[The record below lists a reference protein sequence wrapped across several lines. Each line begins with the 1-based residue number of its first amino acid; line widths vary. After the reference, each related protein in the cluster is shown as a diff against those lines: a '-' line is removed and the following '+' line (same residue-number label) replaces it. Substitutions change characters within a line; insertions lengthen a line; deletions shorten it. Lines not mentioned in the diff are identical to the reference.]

1 MLSINW
7 ADVEGVLKTIAPY
20 LIGFGIIAV
29 IAIIA
34 MIACM
39 KLAKH
44 TKFLVRAEAGLAIF
58 LALAITVNLICF
70 GPMSSMIDLAT
81 GGGTIEEATSA
92 EAMDVAVDIAREGM
106 VLLKN
111 DGGLLPLANGSG
123 LNLFGWSSTNPVY
136 GGTGSGSLNDAYH
149 TVSILESLESAGFQ
163 INSDLTDFYTGYRAE
178 RATVGMWDQDWTLPE
193 PGVDQYSDALISG
206 AKDFSDVAMVVISRP
221 GGENADLPADMAAVI
236 DGSWNNGST
245 YRNPSY
251 TNNTS
256 AADFAQGQHYLELSQ
271 PEREMVELVC
281 SNFDNVVVVYNGAG
295 TLELGFTEEFP
306 QIKSVLWCPAPGQVG
321 FTALG
326 EIMNGTVNPSGKTAD
341 IFVRDLTATP
351 VWNNSL
357 PTNYD
362 NMDEFNVPGLLTDTP
377 ATPNFLHY
385 VEGIYVGYKFYETAA
400 AEGLIDYNSTVLYP
414 FGHGLSYTTF
424 TQEMGPISERD
435 GSITFD
441 VTVTNTGSA
450 AGKDVVEVYYNPPY
464 TNGGIEKA
472 SANLVAFDKT
482 DLLQPGDSQTLTLS
496 FKTEDMASY
505 DMSGN
510 GRYVLE
516 AGDYIISINRDSHN
530 VIDSQPCTVAA
541 EVDYS
546 TGRSTDLAAPSN
558 QFGFAAGD
566 VTYLSRAD
574 GFANYAQATAAPA
587 TLTLAPE
594 YKAAFIN
601 NSNYDPAAHNDPN
614 DVMPTT
620 GAKNGLELAQLRGAD
635 YDDPRWETLLDQ
647 VTVSQMNELI
657 AMGGYQTVAIDSI
670 GKVRTNDCDGPAS
683 INNNFTRV
691 GSVGFP
697 CAVVIACTW
706 NEDMAHAF
714 GDSIGKMANEM
725 NVSGWYAPAMNIHRN
740 ALSGRNFEY
749 YSEDGF
755 LSGKMAA
762 AAVIGAKEHGVYSYM
777 KHFALNDTEDKRN
790 DMIGIWTNE
799 QAMREIYLK

>member
-7 ADVEGVLKTIAPY
+7 ADVEGVLKTIASY

-44 TKFLVRAEAGLAIF
+44 TKFLIRAEAGLAVF

-123 LNLFGWSSTNPVY
+123 LNLY
-136 GGTGSGSLNDAYH
+136 
-149 TVSILESLESAGFQ
+149 
-163 INSDLTDFYTGYRAE
+163 
-178 RATVGMWDQDWTLPE
+178 
-193 PGVDQYSDALISG
+193 
-206 AKDFSDVAMVVISRP
+206 
-221 GGENADLPADMAAVI
+221 
-236 DGSWNNGST
+236 GST

-271 PEREMVELVC
+271 PEREMVEMVC
-281 SNFDNVVVVYNGAG
+281 SNFDNVIVIYNGAG
-295 TLELGFTEEFP
+295 TLELGFTQEFP

-400 AEGLIDYNSTVLYP
+400 AEGLIDYDSTVLYP

-424 TQEMGPISERD
+424 TQEMGPVSENNGTIS
-435 GSITFD
+435 FD
-441 VTVTNTGSA
+441 VTVTNTGSV

-472 SANLVAFDKT
+472 SANLAAFDKT
-482 DLLQPGDSQTLTLS
+482 DLIQPGDSQT
-496 FKTEDMASY
+496 Y
-505 DMSGN
+505 
-510 GRYVLE
+510 
-516 AGDYIISINRDSHN
+516 
-530 VIDSQPCTVAA
+530 TVAA

-574 GFANYAQATAAPA
+574 GFANYAQATAAPDS
-587 TLTLAPE
+587 LTLAPE
-594 YKAAFIN
+594 YKAAFLN

-614 DVMPTT
+614 DVMPIT

-670 GKVRTNDCDGPAS
+670 GKVRTNDCDGPAA

-697 CAVVIACTW
+697 CAIVIACTW

-762 AAVIGAKEHGVYSYM
+762 AFIGLEFLTIKGF
-777 KHFALNDTEDKRN
+777 KKRQ
-790 DMIGIWTNE
+790 G
-799 QAMREIYLK
+799 

>member
-20 LIGFGIIAV
+20 LIGFGITAV

-39 KLAKH
+39 KLARH

-163 INSDLTDFYTGYRAE
+163 INSDLTDFYTGYWAE
-178 RATVGMWDQDWTLPE
+178 QATVGMWDQDWTLPE
-193 PGVDQYSDALISG
+193 PGADQYSDALISG

-295 TLELGFTEEFP
+295 TLELGFAEEFP
-306 QIKSVLWCPAPGQVG
+306 QIKSVLWCPASGQVG

-400 AEGLIDYNSTVLYP
+400 AEGLIDYDSTVLYP

-450 AGKDVVEVYYNPPY
+450 AGKDVVEVYYNPPDTTSATSVLAMRQATKNILY
-464 TNGGIEKA
+464 TVVN
-472 SANLVAFDKT
+472 
-482 DLLQPGDSQTLTLS
+482 
-496 FKTEDMASY
+496 
-505 DMSGN
+505 
-510 GRYVLE
+510 
-516 AGDYIISINRDSHN
+516 
-530 VIDSQPCTVAA
+530 
-541 EVDYS
+541 
-546 TGRSTDLAAPSN
+546 
-558 QFGFAAGD
+558 
-566 VTYLSRAD
+566 SRA
-574 GFANYAQATAAPA
+574 Y
-587 TLTLAPE
+587 APE
-594 YKAAFIN
+594 NLNPGMPGWQKLAIGIDVVLAAAFI
-601 NSNYDPAAHNDPN
+601 
-614 DVMPTT
+614 
-620 GAKNGLELAQLRGAD
+620 GLEFL
-635 YDDPRWETLLDQ
+635 T
-647 VTVSQMNELI
+647 I
-657 AMGGYQTVAIDSI
+657 
-670 GKVRTNDCDGPAS
+670 K
-683 INNNFTRV
+683 
-691 GSVGFP
+691 GF
-697 CAVVIACTW
+697 
-706 NEDMAHAF
+706 
-714 GDSIGKMANEM
+714 K
-725 NVSGWYAPAMNIHRN
+725 
-740 ALSGRNFEY
+740 
-749 YSEDGF
+749 
-755 LSGKMAA
+755 
-762 AAVIGAKEHGVYSYM
+762 
-777 KHFALNDTEDKRN
+777 KRQ
-790 DMIGIWTNE
+790 G
-799 QAMREIYLK
+799 